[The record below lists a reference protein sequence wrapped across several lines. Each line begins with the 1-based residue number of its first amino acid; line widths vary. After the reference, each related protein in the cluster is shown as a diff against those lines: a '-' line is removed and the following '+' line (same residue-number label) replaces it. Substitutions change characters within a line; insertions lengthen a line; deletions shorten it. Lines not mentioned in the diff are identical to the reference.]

1 MKLAKQTEKQAMKS
15 FLAEAKKL
23 WPLAKGSL
31 AEVRK
36 PCIRPGCKACATGK
50 KHRAFLFSFKK
61 GDRRRCMYVPLEL
74 VKVMRRAIRNG
85 RALEKCMSGMG
96 SELIVRFRQ
105 RQNLP
110 ASKRRKK
117 RRTK

>member
-1 MKLAKQTEKQAMKS
+1 MKLSKQTEKQEMKI
-15 FLAEAKKL
+15 FLAEARRL

-61 GDRRRCMYVPLEL
+61 DGRRRCMYVPLEL
-74 VKVMRRAIRNG
+74 VAVMRRAIRNG
-85 RALEKCMSGMG
+85 RLFEKRMSRMG
-96 SELIVRFRQ
+96 FELIVRFRQ
-105 RQNLP
+105 RQIG
-110 ASKRRKK
+110 AKSQKKGRRK
-117 RRTK
+117 TG